1 MLSIKENDILIKLIC
16 NLQNEY
22 QFVFQ
27 IYKYIFKQIRGKKMI
42 KDLKDYVTT
51 IPDFPEPGIMFRD
64 ITSVVQDA
72 DGLRLA
78 IDTMEKL
85 VDDVD
90 YDVVV
95 GAESRGFI
103 FGTPIAYNERK
114 PFVLIRKPGKLP
126 RETEKMDYD
135 LEYGSATLEIHKD
148 AIKPGQKVLIVD
160 DLMATGGTIEAMV
173 KLIEKLGGTVAA
185 VLVLME
191 LEGLKGR
198 DKLKG
203 YRVESAIKYE
213 GK

>member
-1 MLSIKENDILIKLIC
+1 
-16 NLQNEY
+16 LQNEY

-27 IYKYIFKQIRGKKMI
+27 IYEYIFKQIRGKKMI

-191 LEGLKGR
+191 LEGLNGR

>member
-1 MLSIKENDILIKLIC
+1 
-16 NLQNEY
+16 
-22 QFVFQ
+22 
-27 IYKYIFKQIRGKKMI
+27 MI

>member
-1 MLSIKENDILIKLIC
+1 
-16 NLQNEY
+16 
-22 QFVFQ
+22 
-27 IYKYIFKQIRGKKMI
+27 MI

-191 LEGLKGR
+191 LEGLNGR

>member
-1 MLSIKENDILIKLIC
+1 MS
-16 NLQNEY
+16 
-22 QFVFQ
+22 
-27 IYKYIFKQIRGKKMI
+27 

-72 DGLRLA
+72 EGLRLA
-78 IDTMEKL
+78 IDTMQDL
-85 VDDVD
+85 IADVD
-90 YDVVV
+90 IDVVV

-103 FGTPIAYNERK
+103 FGTPIAYNKCK

-126 RETEKMDYD
+126 RETESVDYD

-173 KLIEKLGGTVAA
+173 KLVEKLGGTVAA

-191 LEGLKGR
+191 LEGLNGR

>member
-1 MLSIKENDILIKLIC
+1 MS
-16 NLQNEY
+16 
-22 QFVFQ
+22 
-27 IYKYIFKQIRGKKMI
+27 

-72 DGLRLA
+72 EGLRLA
-78 IDTMEKL
+78 IDTMQ
-85 VDDVD
+85 DMIADVD
-90 YDVVV
+90 IDVVV

-103 FGTPIAYNERK
+103 FGTPIAYNKRK

-126 RETEKMDYD
+126 RETESMDYD

-173 KLIEKLGGTVAA
+173 KLVEKLGGTVAA

-191 LEGLKGR
+191 LEGLNGR

>member
-1 MLSIKENDILIKLIC
+1 MS
-16 NLQNEY
+16 
-22 QFVFQ
+22 
-27 IYKYIFKQIRGKKMI
+27 

-72 DGLRLA
+72 EGLRLA
-78 IDTMEKL
+78 IDTMQDL
-85 VDDVD
+85 IADVD
-90 YDVVV
+90 IDVVV

-103 FGTPIAYNERK
+103 FGTPIAYNKCK

-191 LEGLKGR
+191 LEGLNGR

>member
-1 MLSIKENDILIKLIC
+1 
-16 NLQNEY
+16 
-22 QFVFQ
+22 
-27 IYKYIFKQIRGKKMI
+27 MI

-160 DLMATGGTIEAMV
+160 DLMAIGGTIEAMV

-191 LEGLKGR
+191 LEGLNGR

>member
-1 MLSIKENDILIKLIC
+1 
-16 NLQNEY
+16 
-22 QFVFQ
+22 
-27 IYKYIFKQIRGKKMI
+27 
-42 KDLKDYVTT
+42 
-51 IPDFPEPGIMFRD
+51 
-64 ITSVVQDA
+64 
-72 DGLRLA
+72 
-78 IDTMEKL
+78 MEKL

-191 LEGLKGR
+191 LEGLNGR

-203 YRVESAIKYE
+203 YREESAIKYE

>member
-1 MLSIKENDILIKLIC
+1 M
-16 NLQNEY
+16 
-22 QFVFQ
+22 
-27 IYKYIFKQIRGKKMI
+27 

-191 LEGLKGR
+191 LEGLNGR

>member
-1 MLSIKENDILIKLIC
+1 MSKE
-16 NLQNEY
+16 
-22 QFVFQ
+22 
-27 IYKYIFKQIRGKKMI
+27 
-42 KDLKDYVTT
+42 LKDYVTT

-72 DGLRLA
+72 EGLRLA
-78 IDTMEKL
+78 IDTMQDL
-85 VDDVD
+85 IADVD
-90 YDVVV
+90 IDVVV

-103 FGTPIAYNERK
+103 FGTPIAYNKRK

-126 RETEKMDYD
+126 RETESMDYD

-173 KLIEKLGGTVAA
+173 KLVEKLGGTVAA

-191 LEGLKGR
+191 LEGLNGR